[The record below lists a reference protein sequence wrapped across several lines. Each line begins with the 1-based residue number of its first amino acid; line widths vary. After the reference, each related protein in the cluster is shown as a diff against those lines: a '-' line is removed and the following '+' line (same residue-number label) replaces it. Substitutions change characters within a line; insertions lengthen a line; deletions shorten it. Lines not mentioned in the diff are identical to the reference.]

1 MSTTVETISIDN
13 SPTRVSAAIAVS
25 AAIIAVAT
33 ATLVS
38 MLALIFG
45 ILGILGVAGGVTIGS
60 RAAVSFGV
68 ISLVAGLIIG
78 GILGSPVMMVMIG
91 MIGVVIAWDLGHHS
105 IDLGEQLGRSA
116 PTIKGELFHAGGSVF
131 VGALAAGILYVVF
144 MASPTEQPISALI
157 FIVLGAV
164 FFAWVIRT

>member
-1 MSTTVETISIDN
+1 MSTITETVSIDT
-13 SPTRVSAAIAVS
+13 SPTRVSGAIAIS
-25 AAIIAVAT
+25 AAVIAVVT
-33 ATLVS
+33 STLVS

-45 ILGILGVAGGVTIGS
+45 ILGILGVAAGVTIGS
-60 RAAVSFGV
+60 RAAVSFG
-68 ISLVAGLIIG
+68 IIGLVGGLIIG
-78 GILGSPVMMVMIG
+78 GLLGSPVMLVIIG
-91 MIGVVIAWDLGHHS
+91 MVGIIIAWDLGHHS

-116 PTIKGELFHAGGSVF
+116 PTIKGELFHAGGSVL
-131 VGALAAGILYVVF
+131 VGAIAAGIIYAVF